1 MEVSPHRSP
10 ADCSYKVSDHMA
22 KFAYI
27 YTHRKIW
34 NNMKYLRIT
43 IPYTI
48 IFCLFIDSI
57 RKRNRSVMM

>member
-27 YTHRKIW
+27 YTHRKIS
-34 NNMKYLRIT
+34 Y
-43 IPYTI
+43 
-48 IFCLFIDSI
+48 LFIDSI
-57 RKRNRSVMM
+57 KKRNRSVMM